1 MHGAATLHPLT
12 ERAPATW
19 QRELRALA
27 ALAGPLVGANLLQM
41 AVFAIDVVFVARLG
55 PVEFAAATLGVF
67 LFNLLA
73 FALVGLVGAAEPLI
87 AAALG
92 RRIGAVRQVR
102 RSFRMAL
109 WLAAAGS
116 LVVIALL
123 NLAEPI
129 LRLAGQ
135 DAAVA
140 ARAGSFCRL
149 LSLAAPFAV
158 AAALMR
164 LTAAALGRPGWALVV
179 TLLALGVA
187 VTANW
192 CLVFGNAGFPAL
204 GLEGAAIASLLTS
217 LATAASYA
225 VILSTD
231 RRLRRFH
238 LFGNWWRTEWPRMI
252 EIAKLGAPI
261 ALGWM
266 AEGGLFGGAAL
277 LMGLIS
283 VTAIDAHA
291 VALNIAAVAF
301 QVPFGLAQA
310 ATIRVGLAYG
320 AADPRWV
327 GRAGGVA
334 IVSGIAV
341 MVVSASILWA
351 VPGVLVRAYVDPA
364 REVAVAALAVELLG
378 VAAVFQ
384 LVDGAQAV
392 AAGVLRGVQDTRVPM
407 MIQVF
412 GYWVIGF
419 GIAALL
425 GFTFGWGA
433 IGIWWGLAA
442 GLGVVSALLIWR
454 WSVRARLG
462 LLPDP
467 AARTA

>member
-1 MHGAATLHPLT
+1 
-12 ERAPATW
+12 
-19 QRELRALA
+19 
-27 ALAGPLVGANLLQM
+27 V
-41 AVFAIDVVFVARLG
+41 
-55 PVEFAAATLGVF
+55 
-67 LFNLLA
+67 
-73 FALVGLVGAAEPLI
+73 
-87 AAALG
+87 
-92 RRIGAVRQVR
+92 
-102 RSFRMAL
+102 S
-109 WLAAAGS
+109 
-116 LVVIALL
+116 
-123 NLAEPI
+123 
-129 LRLAGQ
+129 RLA
-135 DAAVA
+135 
-140 ARAGSFCRL
+140 
-149 LSLAAPFAV
+149 
-158 AAALMR
+158 
-164 LTAAALGRPGWALVV
+164 
-179 TLLALGVA
+179 
-187 VTANW
+187 
-192 CLVFGNAGFPAL
+192 
-204 GLEGAAIASLLTS
+204 I
-217 LATAASYA
+217 AASYA
-225 VILSTD
+225 VILTTD

-310 ATIRVGLAYG
+310 ATIRVGLAFG

-351 VPGVLVRAYVDPA
+351 VPGLLVRVYVDPT
-364 REVAVAALAVELLG
+364 REIAVTALAVELLG

-412 GYWVIGF
+412 GYWGIGF

-454 WSVRARLG
+454 WSARARLG

-467 AARTA
+467 APRTT